1 MIDGLRVLAIIP
13 ARGGSKGIPDKNIA
27 PLGGMPLIGWT
38 IRAARL
44 SKHVDNMILS
54 SDDNQIIEEARRLG
68 CNAPFK
74 RSPELATDTSASI
87 DVVMD
92 ALDRTPG
99 YDIVVLLQPT
109 SPLRTASDI
118 DGCLRAMLIIA
129 APAAVTVRPALD
141 HPYLVFSREDQGRL
155 THFAQPP
162 DGASLRRQDLPESW
176 CLNGAVY
183 AARCDWLRTS
193 RSFLSPQT
201 VSFPMAANRSID
213 IDTPA
218 DLRAAEV
225 LLRSRQEY

>member
-38 IRAARL
+38 IKAARL
-44 SKHVDNMILS
+44 SKHIDDMILS
-54 SDDNQIIEEARRLG
+54 SDDHRIIEEARRLG
-68 CNAPFK
+68 CNAPFN
-74 RSPELATDTSASI
+74 RSPELATDTSAAI

-92 ALDRTPG
+92 ALDRILG

-109 SPLRTASDI
+109 SPLRTAADI
-118 DGCLRAMLIIA
+118 DGCLRAMLISA
-129 APAAVTVRPALD
+129 APAAVTVRPALE
-141 HPYLVFSREDQGRL
+141 HPYLTFSRGDQGRL

-162 DGASLRRQDLPESW
+162 EGASLRRQDLPDAW

-183 AARCDWLRTS
+183 TARCDWLRTS

-201 VSFPMAANRSID
+201 VGFPMPSDRSID
-213 IDTPA
+213 IDTPD
-218 DLRAAEV
+218 DLARV
-225 LLRSRQEY
+225 RSIVSLAF